1 MKVILTE
8 KPSVARDIAHSLAV
22 RNRKDGYF
30 EGNGYQIT
38 WAFGHLVGLQEPDDY
53 DKTWK
58 RWSLQTLP
66 IIPRQFALKAR
77 GDDAAIKQLAVITR
91 LFQSSEE
98 IICAT
103 DAGREGELIFRYIL
117 AWTGCTDKPSKRL
130 WISSLTDEA
139 IRQGFQQLQD
149 CRAYEGLYRAAK
161 CRSEADWIVGMN
173 ATRLYT
179 LKFGQGSTLWTLGRV
194 QTPVLALVVQR
205 DLEIAHFI
213 PKDFWELITVY
224 RETRFQYTGGRF
236 EQPADAETLLNRV
249 KAHDFQITE
258 VKGKRERI
266 LPPLPYDLTGLQK
279 DMSLRYGYTAERTL
293 NAAQSLYEKK
303 LITYPRTDS
312 RCLSSDMK
320 PLIKPLLERLAMRFG
335 QAVAGLD
342 LEHLVLSDR
351 LFNDGKVS
359 DHHAL
364 IPTMTLPRSLAD
376 EEAKVYEAV
385 AQRLIACF
393 YPPCIKEITTVL
405 GKAGDTEFKT
415 AGTVIIDLGW
425 QTLFQFPEAAGDE
438 KEQKNLPL
446 FEPGESGPHQPA
458 IAQGKTTPPK
468 HFTEA
473 SLLSMMESAGK
484 TCDDDEL
491 REALKEK
498 GLGTPATR
506 ASIIETLIRRNYL
519 QRQKKAL
526 LSTEAGRYLIS
537 LIGDQRL
544 KSAAMTGEWESKLK
558 KIERSAY
565 DPDQF
570 MAEIISFTR
579 HMLEIG
585 VQPGIDETRLGDCP
599 LCGQDVIEGRQGYGC
614 SRWKAGC
621 RFVLWKQVFGVTIT
635 SHLARQLL
643 QNLQTD
649 SAYPIQV
656 DNEVFYARLTL
667 NQQGQIGFLK
677 QRSKSA
683 PLLTTALADCPLC
696 SGKIVETAKGYSCSE
711 WRNGC
716 TMVIWKTI
724 AHKKITPAMARKLLT
739 TGETGVLA
747 GFKSGKGKEF
757 RVNLKLIDGK
767 VHMDFAGL
775 SHSNSL
781 DKQ

>member
-8 KPSVARDIAHSLAV
+8 KPSVARDIAQSLAV
-22 RNRKDGYF
+22 RNRKDGYY

-38 WAFGHLVGLQEPDDY
+38 WAFGHLVGLKEPDDY
-53 DKTWK
+53 DKAWK

-77 GDDAAIKQLAVITR
+77 GDDSAIKQLAVITR

-117 AWTGCTDKPSKRL
+117 TWTECGHKPAKRL

-139 IRQGFQQLQD
+139 IRKGFQQLQD

-205 DLEIAHFI
+205 DREIAHFI
-213 PKDFWELITVY
+213 PKDFWELVTVY

-236 EQPADAETLLNRV
+236 ERPDDAEALLNLI
-249 KAHDFQITE
+249 KNHDFRITG
-258 VKGKRERI
+258 VKGKQERI
-266 LPPLPYDLTGLQK
+266 LPPLLYDLTDLQK
-279 DMSLRYGYTAERTL
+279 DMSLRYGFTAEKTL

-320 PLIKPLLERLAMRFG
+320 PLMKPLLERLARRFG

-342 LEHLVLSDR
+342 LEHLALGGR

-359 DHHAL
+359 DHHAI
-364 IPTMTLPRSLAD
+364 IPTMTLPASLAG
-376 EEAKVYEAV
+376 EEDKVYEAV
-385 AQRLIACF
+385 VLRLIAAF
-393 YPPCIKEITTVL
+393 YPPCLKEVTTVH
-405 GKAGDTEFKT
+405 GQAGDTEFKT
-415 AGTVIIDLGW
+415 SGTVIVDPGW
-425 QTLFQFPEAAGDE
+425 QVLYKIQESASED
-438 KEQKNLPL
+438 KDQKILPR

-458 IAQGKTTPPK
+458 VTQGKTAPPK

-473 SLLSMMESAGK
+473 GLLSLMESAGK
-484 TCDDDEL
+484 TCDDEEL

-506 ASIIETLIRRNYL
+506 AAIIETLIRRNYL
-519 QRQKKAL
+519 QRLKKTL
-526 LSTEAGRYLIS
+526 LSTEAGRHLIS
-537 LIGDQRL
+537 LIADERL

-558 KIERSAY
+558 KIERNAY

-570 MAEIISFTR
+570 MAEIVSFT
-579 HMLEIG
+579 HKMLEEG
-585 VQPGIDETRLGDCP
+585 SQSRIDQTRLGDCP
-599 LCGQDVIEGRQGYGC
+599 LCGHAVIEGRQGYGC
-614 SRWKAGC
+614 SQWKDGC
-621 RFVLWKQVFGVTIT
+621 RFVLWKQVFGVAVTQGM
-635 SHLARQLL
+635 ARQLL
-643 QNLQTD
+643 QNFQTD
-649 SAYPIQV
+649 SAYPVHI
-656 DNEVFYARLTL
+656 DSEVFHARLTL
-667 NQQGQIGFLK
+667 NQQGQIGYLRHRNK
-677 QRSKSA
+677 PA
-683 PLLTTALADCPLC
+683 PVTVALADCPLC
-696 SGKIVETAKGYSCSE
+696 SGKIVETVKGYSCSE
-711 WRNGC
+711 WRSGC
-716 TMVIWKTI
+716 KMVIWKTI
-724 AHKKITPAMARKLLT
+724 AHKKITPAMAKKLLT
-739 TGETGVLA
+739 QGETGVLT

-757 RVNLKLIDGK
+757 SVNLKLINGQ
-767 VHMDFAGL
+767 VRMDFAG
-775 SHSNSL
+775 HSDSMAE
-781 DKQ
+781 Q